1 MNIEEIRKQYP
12 MYSDLNDQEL
22 VDGFHSKFYSD
33 ISKDEFYS
41 SIGFNTKEKTN
52 ILEDLGAG
60 VRDIADTNINLA
72 TGIAGGLA
80 GVVGAEDTRD
90 KLFGFLEFRR
100 KAAAD
105 REAELNR
112 EESGKVLKAVAG
124 MPAYLN
130 PLTAASTIAGG
141 GFESGLN
148 TLDAGGSSGRAL
160 ASMGAD
166 LGINTATMGAAG
178 KLNVASKTGNALL
191 QGGTNVAQEALLNH
205 PVQNAIRE
213 GGNLP
218 KLPDLTPGD
227 YAAAAI
233 PGAVIGAMTAHPKA
247 PVTPRDPSVP
257 VTEPLIS
264 KADDHMITNRKARLE
279 AVDRQIDKNSLM
291 MADLSKNATMSE
303 KQYKYYQHLDEEN
316 KKLVQEKDYHQSVID
331 KYDDAAV
338 AKSAEEA
345 KPIEE
350 RIADIDLS
358 DVPPLPKES
367 KPTRLSYEEF
377 LQQRG
382 LTDDARKTVQEEL
395 FPNDKLEEQIPASL
409 REEQVT
415 KQPWEDGP
423 PEGRFPE
430 ARKVAKEAARDE
442 TPPLESY
449 VDDLRSTY
457 DPLGKHEFFLGEHD
471 QNMRDAGLENPH
483 GKGELL
489 SPFRPPTAGKTL
501 TLKQILDTPRQLA
514 WHERTLESVN
524 KRIEDFERA
533 GVEDT
538 DTGGGNPAKLYAYRK
553 VLESKIA
560 NFKSVIE
567 KGIKR
572 GLDFNPVVKDK
583 PVSRANP
590 EESAQPSDPV
600 FKNGWERIYQEML
613 TAGKSET
620 IARAYADREFPVTDE
635 TNPRYNVKE
644 PVRPPRQGIKH
655 KRGQSGAI
663 NFGLTEKISKV
674 VEKEV
679 DRVKKLHNAVELS
692 NIIDVTNLR
701 PADEV
706 LKQMTDEH
714 HNDSNETFGSQAL
727 GFGQFVE
734 GVKRNSIAVWETAK
748 HIKKGMIES
757 EKLENLLWHGNNG
770 SEKAGGVGPFKTLLR
785 YRNPSGLSELLKR
798 LNDDQAVTFNKHI
811 QDNAAKMLEH
821 AESDMSKLDPLVK
834 KTVLAYAKMKKDEY
848 NANARIGKAGPY
860 RKGATDSVRVGDF
873 AVGNKTRLDD
883 MHHIEFFK
891 NKKEALEFRDKL
903 LAAGGKPTDLIEIKR
918 AEPLRESLMQVQEL
932 LDTSFESGTADFRT
946 ADKVLADIQT
956 QMSQNAK
963 MGPHS
968 MFKEGYTGG
977 MGTRMFKTDLENA
990 RDFIKSIEGHTA
1002 EAAAL
1007 YKKKIINKERDAFWL
1022 SDAGKDIANL
1032 FPKQKRTA
1040 DLLYEKQLDPNKKY
1054 PGFEQIDQGKEWIDN
1069 AFPGEFKPIED
1080 THKFLSNLFY
1090 LNALTTRMAFHG
1102 SQIMGG
1108 LFSTRQFLKEG
1119 TVLEGLEATS
1129 KATRDL
1135 LTGGDKE
1142 FHKFLEKH
1150 SNSYNTL
1157 GAQGLHEMSH
1167 GHTIAELAKK
1177 VFTDPKTGKFIDQ
1190 TSNIVSGKIVGSWAE
1205 SFSRYMVMAK
1215 AYHFYKEKGMSGE
1228 RLSANVDR
1236 MVRDTM
1242 QDYSA
1247 SQSSPFLGKMGFVGE
1262 LVQPLRKYGVGQLG
1276 NLVGDI
1282 KYIAQTPG
1290 GAAKMRAMLP
1300 AISSFMSAMILS
1312 GTQGALLIT
1321 EYEQL
1326 RKALQWAAD
1335 YTGWDWMKKQIPPPV
1350 LESILTNN
1358 NILQQVFRSGYKA
1371 VGLSEQFS
1379 KDAATH
1385 GVVSAA
1391 TGMDIGASIRPKSV
1405 IPGVDLMHSPS
1416 VGDLLPVPAYGADL
1430 VGAAATGIKKFINPK
1445 AVENQD
1451 LKNAATKLQVFPGQR
1466 YLTEKAFFDTPNGK
1480 PIAGGGRAHGQVL
1493 QSDAERV
1500 AKVLGT
1506 STLSTSKARMK
1517 EQLLQTD
1524 DRDLATRKQN
1534 ATDIF
1539 LDGKADGDKEKKKY
1553 AIDQMVN
1560 MGMTADAIV
1569 MNLKAG
1575 QRQRNMTREQA
1586 RMKGNSP
1593 EQRRKFLEQKR
1604 FDQ

>member
-12 MYSDLNDQEL
+12 MYSDLSDQEL

-33 ISKDEFYS
+33 IPKDEFYS
-41 SIGFNTKEKTN
+41 SVGFNTKEKTN

-112 EESGKVLKAVAG
+112 GEPGKVLKAVAG

-166 LGINTATMGAAG
+166 LGINAATMGAAG

-205 PVQNAIRE
+205 PIQNSIRE

-316 KKLVQEKDYHQSVID
+316 KKLIQEKDYHQSVID

-382 LTDDARKTVQEEL
+382 LTDDGNANLPNLPHPLSKDNRAAKEL
-395 FPNDKLEEQIPASL
+395 FESKGKSVDEVPLSAYENDSTRPNKYDSMEHTEDIRNNPDKTTEK
-409 REEQVT
+409 VT
-415 KQPWEDGP
+415 GIE
-423 PEGRFPE
+423 
-430 ARKVAKEAARDE
+430 VDE
-442 TPPLESY
+442 NNNI
-449 VDDLRSTY
+449 V
-457 DPLGKHEFFLGEHD
+457 
-471 QNMRDAGLENPH
+471 
-483 GKGELL
+483 
-489 SPFRPPTAGKTL
+489 SPFKPLSTQNSISFA
-501 TLKQILDTPRQLA
+501 QLRA
-514 WHERTLESVN
+514 LWEKNVRTLESVQ
-524 KRIEDFERA
+524 KRIDQIEGKSGLESTA
-533 GVEDT
+533 GFDSGQADT
-538 DTGGGNPAKLYAYRK
+538 KKLYDYK
-553 VLESKIA
+553 KGLEKTIEKQKETLDKAIARGESTASK
-560 NFKSVIE
+560 KSVINTE
-567 KGIKR
+567 RSK
-572 GLDFNPVVKDK
+572 
-583 PVSRANP
+583 ANP
-590 EESAQPSDPV
+590 EESVGSVNPV
-600 FKNGWERIYQEML
+600 FKDGWEQLYQEMRN
-613 TAGKSET
+613 AGKSDI

-655 KRGQSGAI
+655 KRAQSGAI

-679 DRVKKLHNAVELS
+679 DRVKKLHDAVEVS
-692 NIIDVTNLR
+692 NIIDVSNLR

-734 GVKRNSIAVWETAK
+734 GVKRNSMAVWESAK

-798 LNDDQAVTFNKHI
+798 LDDDQAVAFNKHI

-903 LAAGGKPTDLIEIKR
+903 LAAGGNPTDLIEIKR

-1054 PGFEQIDQGKEWIDN
+1054 PGFEQIDQGKKWIDN

-1090 LNALTTRMAFHG
+1090 LNALTIRMAFHG
-1102 SQIMGG
+1102 SQIIGG

-1119 TVLEGLEATS
+1119 TVLEGLEATA
-1129 KATRDL
+1129 KANRDL
-1135 LTGGDKE
+1135 LTGGNKE
-1142 FHKFLEKH
+1142 FNEFLAKH

-1190 TSNIVSGKIVGSWAE
+1190 ASNILSGKIVGSWAE

-1215 AYHFYKEKGMSGE
+1215 AFHFYKAKGMTGE

-1276 NLVGDI
+1276 NLIGDI

-1371 VGLSEQFS
+1371 IGLSEQFS